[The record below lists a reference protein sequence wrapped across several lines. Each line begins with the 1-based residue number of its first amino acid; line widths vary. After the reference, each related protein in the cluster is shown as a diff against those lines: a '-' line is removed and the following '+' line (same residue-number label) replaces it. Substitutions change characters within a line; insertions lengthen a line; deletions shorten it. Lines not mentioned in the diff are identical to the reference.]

1 VSHIAIAPTTSYI
14 PAGVGDTES
23 PSTLLLRPMQ
33 TPCTKVCVID
43 ASTGLCAGCG
53 RSLQEIAGWG
63 AMTDSERQR
72 IMRDLPARR
81 GQTRPATE
89 R

>member
-1 VSHIAIAPTTSYI
+1 MSHIAIEPTTSYI
-14 PAGVGDTES
+14 PAGVWETDS
-23 PSTLLLRPMQ
+23 APTLLLRSMQ
-33 TPCTKVCVID
+33 TPCTNVCVID

-53 RSLQEIAGWG
+53 RSLQEIAGW
-63 AMTDSERQR
+63 ADMTDSERLR

>member
-14 PAGVGDTES
+14 PAGVRDMNS
-23 PSTLLLRPMQ
+23 APAVLLRPMQ
-33 TPCTKVCVID
+33 TPCINVCVID